1 MTQLTI
7 VADMHA
13 RPERLDEI
21 KAALIALIE
30 PTRAEAGCVNYD
42 LHQDN
47 NDPLHFLFYEN
58 WASYELWQ
66 AHRDSSHLNAFRKA
80 MDGAFSAFNVS
91 QMTQIV

>member
-21 KAALIALIE
+21 KAALIALVE

-47 NDPLHFLFYEN
+47 NDPLHFCFMKTGPRTSFGKHTAIAATSILFARQ
-58 WASYELWQ
+58 WTAL
-66 AHRDSSHLNAFRKA
+66 FRLL
-80 MDGAFSAFNVS
+80 MFRR
-91 QMTQIV
+91 

>member
-7 VADMHA
+7 VADMYA
-13 RPERLDEI
+13 RPERLEEV
-21 KAALIALIE
+21 KAALIALVA
-30 PTRAEAGCVNYD
+30 PTRIEEGCVNYN

-58 WASYELWQ
+58 WTSSELWQ